1 LRRDRSSKCA
11 DRLAE
16 PLAVPLQSIGS
27 DWRQHKMNWVQI
39 KGQLNVVQGKLKSK
53 WGKLT
58 DDDLMLLKGKK
69 DIFLGRLQERTG
81 LKKEDAERELD
92 SLLNGMNTNTQT

>member
-1 LRRDRSSKCA
+1 
-11 DRLAE
+11 
-16 PLAVPLQSIGS
+16 
-27 DWRQHKMNWVQI
+27 MNWDQI
-39 KGQLNVVQGKLKSK
+39 KGQLNQVGGKLKSK

-81 LKKEDAERELD
+81 MKKEEAERELD
-92 SLLNGMNTNTQT
+92 SLLNGMDTQT